1 MINPVRFS
9 SLNAKVRTKKSFL
22 IRKEDINRL
31 IRSGS
36 PGDVYFYLKSSDY
49 GSYIKEY
56 SLKGV
61 FSGLDRY
68 FYHLIDELSKSLSR
82 PEKDFIILFFIE
94 REKLEEKK
102 IKYKTE
108 QNYYY
113 FVRKIDLN
121 YINKIR
127 KALKKLSI
135 SDRADVKS
143 IAGSYYDLYNLF
155 TAVRLRIIYRLP
167 PEDIIPLIVPF
178 GYRFSLKDF
187 FYISKTS
194 SLSEISHYLSSKID
208 IKFDDFVSLR
218 KGMYRYHL
226 NQISRVWYGYPFRFS
241 VPFGFLRLKEIEIM
255 NIRAVLEGVYY
266 RLSPEEI
273 SKMVVYDDFS

>member
-1 MINPVRFS
+1 MISFVRFS

-31 IRSGS
+31 IHSS
-36 PGDVYFYLKSSDY
+36 STGDIYFYLKSSDY
-49 GSYIKEY
+49 SSYIREY

-61 FSGLDRY
+61 LSGLDRY
-68 FYHLIDELSKSLSR
+68 FYHLIDKLSKSLSR
-82 PEKDFIILFFIE
+82 PEKDFINLFFIE

-102 IKYKTE
+102 IRYKTE

-135 SDRADVKS
+135 FDRADVKS

-155 TAVRLRIIYRLP
+155 TTVRLRIIYRLP

-178 GYRFSLKDF
+178 GYRLSLKDF
-187 FYISKTS
+187 FYISKTR
-194 SLSEISHYLSSKID
+194 SLSEISQYVSSKIGV
-208 IKFDDFVSLR
+208 KFNDFVSLR
-218 KGMYRYHL
+218 KEIYNYHL
-226 NQISRVWYGYPFRFS
+226 SQINRVWYGYPFRFS

-273 SKMVVYDDFS
+273 SKMVVYDDFP